1 MGGLYKLLAE
11 CPAQFDA
18 LLPAAAG
25 LPAVTTT
32 AKASMDTMT
41 NSAAP
46 LPYTDTKPQG
56 HADFYFAI
64 NATFRF
70 ILTRFGLD
78 TLRRYWQ
85 DMGASYHKPVSER
98 WLQGGLPAVAAHWR
112 AFFDAEPG
120 AEVEV
125 IDAPDEVRLEVRTCP
140 MIKHL
145 REHQREIVPCLCQ
158 HCYYVSEAMAAPA
171 GLTVRISGGNGACTQ
186 RFIRQSQNE
195 PGQQLDQ
202 IKEAV

>member
-1 MGGLYKLLAE
+1 
-11 CPAQFDA
+11 
-18 LLPAAAG
+18 
-25 LPAVTTT
+25 
-32 AKASMDTMT
+32 MDTMT

-46 LPYTDTKPQG
+46 LPYTDTKPHG

-78 TLRRYWQ
+78 TLRRYWH

-125 IDAPDEVRLEVRTCP
+125 IYAPDEVRLEVRTCP

>member
-1 MGGLYKLLAE
+1 MTP
-11 CPAQFDA
+11 PA
-18 LLPAAAG
+18 
-25 LPAVTTT
+25 T
-32 AKASMDTMT
+32 
-41 NSAAP
+41 P
-46 LPYTDTKPQG
+46 LPYMDTKPHG

-70 ILTRFGLD
+70 ILKRFGID
-78 TLRRYWQ
+78 ALRRYWQ
-85 DMGASYHKPVSER
+85 DMGAGYHKPVSER

-112 AFFDAEPG
+112 AFFAAEPG

-125 IDAPDEVRLEVRTCP
+125 ITAPDEVRLEVRTCP

-145 REHQREIVPCLCQ
+145 RDHQREIVSCLCQ

-186 RFIRQSQNE
+186 RFLRKTANE
-195 PGQQLDQ
+195 PGQKLDD
-202 IKEAV
+202 IKEAA